1 MSMIVNR
8 RDIDFYLYELLDL
21 EGLLK
26 NDRYQE
32 HDRDTVTAI
41 LDLAQQI
48 AEEAFLPCAADLDE
62 HEPIFEAGRV
72 VTPDSLKAC
81 LKTFVE
87 AGLPAATFDTSLGVL
102 GWIGQVQPTFMPL
115 MDESVRMVGP
125 VG

>member
-8 RDIDFYLYELLDL
+8 RDIDFYLYEMLDL

-32 HDRDTVTAI
+32 HDRNTVTAI

-48 AEEAFLPCAADLDE
+48 AEEAFLPCAAELDE
-62 HEPIFEAGRV
+62 HEPVFEAGRAI
-72 VTPDSLKAC
+72 TPDSLKAC

-87 AGLPAATFDTSLGVL
+87 AGLPAATFDASLGHAAAY
-102 GWIGQVQPTFMPL
+102 
-115 MDESVRMVGP
+115 VG
-125 VG
+125 G

>member
-8 RDIDFYLYELLDL
+8 RDIDFYLYEMLDL

-48 AEEAFLPCAADLDE
+48 AEEAFLPCAAELDE
-62 HEPIFEAGRV
+62 HEPVLNLV
-72 VTPDSLKAC
+72 VRSPPI
-81 LKTFVE
+81 V
-87 AGLPAATFDTSLGVL
+87 
-102 GWIGQVQPTFMPL
+102 
-115 MDESVRMVGP
+115 
-125 VG
+125 

>member
-8 RDIDFYLYELLDL
+8 RDIDFYLYEMLDL

-48 AEEAFLPCAADLDE
+48 AEEAFFTLRRGARRARAR
-62 HEPIFEAGRV
+62 F
-72 VTPDSLKAC
+72 
-81 LKTFVE
+81 
-87 AGLPAATFDTSLGVL
+87 
-102 GWIGQVQPTFMPL
+102 
-115 MDESVRMVGP
+115 
-125 VG
+125 